1 MHSFKR
7 SPNFFPTWGK
17 RHQKYFQHE
26 PCSQKTR
33 NKRPVTQ
40 WKKNGL
46 PTLPS
51 PGPVIKYLL
60 SNRGLRT
67 SPHTQLLEAMF
78 SPVQPALQ
86 HPLNIQVAHTVSTY
100 DDKHEVQNPIKIH
113 SLIFFGN
120 ILGYLMLCLCCHGM
134 ERVPWRGG
142 HGIVCS
148 CILCDHPCRRCVYL
162 YVVGNLMD
170 HVCPDVPD
178 VDPRHIS
185 SPNGSKFK
193 PKYFARTFSFVV
205 STYRKK
211 IDTVVGRRK

>member
-1 MHSFKR
+1 MEEKWSTDTSISGPGHQTPSFKPR
-7 SPNFFPTWGK
+7 AADIAAYATAG
-17 RHQKYFQHE
+17 
-26 PCSQKTR
+26 
-33 NKRPVTQ
+33 
-40 WKKNGL
+40 GD
-46 PTLPS
+46 
-51 PGPVIKYLL
+51 
-60 SNRGLRT
+60 
-67 SPHTQLLEAMF
+67 
-78 SPVQPALQ
+78 VQPRSASLAASTKYSSC
-86 HPLNIQVAHTVSTY
+86 AHSQYLRRQTRGPKS
-100 DDKHEVQNPIKIH
+100 KIH

-148 CILCDHPCRRCVYL
+148 CILCDRPCRRCVYL